1 MQISWLGYGAF
12 RLQSDGTVV
21 IINPVDPDLG
31 FKINK
36 QGADI
41 LVTTTDAATAAEAIS
56 GSPFVIDGPGE
67 YEVRSVFTY
76 GVASHSSTL
85 YMIKMDDVSIAY
97 IGPVKIKELS
107 DTELAVLEGADIL
120 ILPVGGGLGTG
131 PKEAAAIIN
140 QIEPRIV
147 IPSYYKISGSK
158 GLESIESFLKEYS
171 APHETMEKLK
181 VSKKELLSE
190 DTKVVVLKN

>member
-1 MQISWLGYGAF
+1 MQISWLGYSAF

-21 IINPVDPDLG
+21 IINPVDTASG

-41 LVTTTDAATAAEAIS
+41 VITSSEGEVAAEAIS

-67 YEVRSVFTY
+67 YEVKSVFTY
-76 GVASHSSTL
+76 GVSSNGSTL
-85 YMIKMDDVSIAY
+85 YMIKMDDVSVAY
-97 IGPVKIKELS
+97 IGAVKLKELT
-107 DTELAVLEGADIL
+107 DKELTVLEGADIL
-120 ILPVGGGLGTG
+120 ILPVGGGSVTG
-131 PKEAAAIIN
+131 PKEAGAIIN

-158 GLESIESFLKEYS
+158 GLESVEVFLKEYS

-181 VSKKELLSE
+181 ISKKELISE
-190 DTKVVVLKN
+190 DTKIIVLKN

>member
-21 IINPVDPDLG
+21 MINPVDPAYG

-41 LVTTTDAATAAEAIS
+41 VITTSVSAEAREAIS

-67 YEVRSVFTY
+67 YEVKSVFTY
-76 GVASHSSTL
+76 GVANNGSTL
-85 YMIKMDDVSIAY
+85 YMIKMDDISVAY
-97 IGPVKIKELS
+97 IGAMKLKELTDKELS
-107 DTELAVLEGADIL
+107 VLEGADIL
-120 ILPVGGGLGTG
+120 IVPVGGGSVNG
-131 PKEAAAIIN
+131 PKEAATIIN

-147 IPSYYKISGSK
+147 IPAYFKISGSK
-158 GLESIESFLKEYS
+158 GLESVESFLKEYS
-171 APHETMEKLK
+171 APHEAMDKLK
-181 VSKKELLSE
+181 ISKKDLMSE